1 MLEGKRVLR
10 QAFKDLERELPQ
22 RVARGMRGCATP
34 RPATSAF
41 QWPSEEARGHEREQG
56 KEGRR
61 LHDALDYHEAAR
73 SVRQT
78 VSDRTL
84 PSDLI

>member
-1 MLEGKRVLR
+1 MVQIGANSQFGGRYR
-10 QAFKDLERELPQ
+10 WFDELLVPA
-22 RVARGMRGCATP
+22 ARSEHRAGNGR
-34 RPATSAF
+34 
-41 QWPSEEARGHEREQG
+41 EEARGHEREQG

>member
-10 QAFKDLERELPQ
+10 QAFKDLERQLPH
-22 RVARGMRGCATP
+22 T
-34 RPATSAF
+34 
-41 QWPSEEARGHEREQG
+41 
-56 KEGRR
+56 
-61 LHDALDYHEAAR
+61 
-73 SVRQT
+73 T